1 MLNMIV
7 YQHRFQGVL
16 QQMVNE
22 LGLDVILA
30 DENSHVSLS
39 DNEAMF
45 TEVAMGLGIEVKKMA
60 AKNGSI
66 LYKFQKRA

>member
-1 MLNMIV
+1 MIV

-30 DENSHVSLS
+30 DENSPVSLS

-45 TEVAMGLGIEVKKMA
+45 TEVAQGLNIEVKKMA

-66 LYKFQKRA
+66 LYKFQKRS

>member
-1 MLNMIV
+1 MIV

-30 DENSHVSLS
+30 DEHSPVSLA

-45 TEVAMGLGIEVKKMA
+45 TEVAQGLNIEVKKMA

-66 LYKFQKRA
+66 LYKFQKRM